1 MIFVGVRKR
10 RLIQRSFLYYCKV
23 CTMSD
28 LQEMLI
34 YSTEPYLIKRNQ
46 FFKELI
52 HPKLKKKSL
61 LKLEFIKALS
71 N

>member
-1 MIFVGVRKR
+1 
-10 RLIQRSFLYYCKV
+10 
-23 CTMSD
+23 MSD

-52 HPKLKKKSL
+52 HSKLKKKEFTEIRVHQGPFL
-61 LKLEFIKALS
+61 IRRIRILEG
-71 N
+71 